1 MGGPRL
7 LQAIEECS
15 SWSESNPLV
24 TSLDSALWAC
34 TGAMR
39 KATTADQVLWI
50 EQLLHDLILVA
61 PTQPS
66 DHMGWM
72 LAPLSHQPSCV
83 PRQPPATVGTTTAG
97 GHQGASNALSGPSQW
112 IPLAPVAPDMDVVR
126 LWVDADTELPVLD
139 VSVAIAHLRRKC
151 IWLRLVQRVSSSKSL
166 AACSR
171 NHPGELPS
179 LLPQIPQACRF
190 QCSFNDL

>member
-15 SWSESNPLV
+15 SWSESIPLV
-24 TSLDSALWAC
+24 TSPDSALWAC

-39 KATTADQVLWI
+39 KATTADQVLWL

-66 DHMGWM
+66 DPLDWM

-83 PRQPPATVGTTTAG
+83 PRQPLATVGTTTAG
-97 GHQGASNALSGPSQW
+97 GHQGISTALSDPGQR
-112 IPLAPVAPDMDVVR
+112 IPVAPVAPDMDVVR
-126 LWVDADTELPVLD
+126 LW
-139 VSVAIAHLRRKC
+139 
-151 IWLRLVQRVSSSKSL
+151 
-166 AACSR
+166 
-171 NHPGELPS
+171 
-179 LLPQIPQACRF
+179 
-190 QCSFNDL
+190 